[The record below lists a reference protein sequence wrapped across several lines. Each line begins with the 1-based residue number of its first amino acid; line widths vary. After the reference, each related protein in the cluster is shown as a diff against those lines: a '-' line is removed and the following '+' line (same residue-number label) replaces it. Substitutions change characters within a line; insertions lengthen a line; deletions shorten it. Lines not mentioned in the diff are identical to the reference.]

1 MSEAPEMLV
10 VDASVAVK
18 WYLTD
23 SESGVQDA
31 AALLDDHAAGRCAL
45 VAPALLVYELL
56 SVFVRRLPGDARA
69 DALDAFHDVDVHLVA
84 ATRDLTL
91 EAARLVASRQ
101 ISSFDSAYAGL
112 ASVLGCPLVTADRR
126 LVTALGDS
134 VPTRVV

>member
-10 VDASVAVK
+10 VDASVAMK

-23 SESGVQDA
+23 GESGVQDA
-31 AALLDDHAAGRCAL
+31 VALLGDHAAGRCAL
-45 VAPALLVYELL
+45 VAPTLLVHELL
-56 SVFVRRLPGDARA
+56 AVFVRRLPADARA
-69 DALDAFHDVDVHLVA
+69 DALDAFYDVDVHLVA
-84 ATRDLTL
+84 PTRDLTL

-112 ASVLGCPLVTADRR
+112 ASVLGRPLVTADRR
-126 LVTALGDS
+126 LAAALGDS

>member
-23 SESGVQDA
+23 SESGVRDA

-45 VAPALLVYELL
+45 VAPTLLVHELL
-56 SVFVRRLPGDARA
+56 GVFVRRLPADARA
-69 DALDAFHDVDVHLVA
+69 DALDAFYDVDVHLVA
-84 ATRDLTL
+84 PTRDLTL